1 MTDYKT
7 LIEEQQ
13 KGQEN
18 TPAWMIGEQLKEIC
32 QREPESARLVEQN
45 LIGALTLAGCAD
57 KLKAKA
63 DELHKAQKGN
73 CVCITPEVAEAV
85 IREYFGLA
93 SRGVCRK
100 ETAADSS
107 IIDLADFL

>member
-1 MTDYKT
+1 MTDFKT

-13 KGQEN
+13 KGKEN

-32 QREPESARLVEQN
+32 RKEPESARLVEQD
-45 LIGALTLAGCAD
+45 LMGALTLAGCAN

-63 DELHKAQKGN
+63 DELHRAQKGD
-73 CVCITPEVAEAV
+73 CVCIPPQVAEGV

-93 SRGVCRK
+93 AQSRSDK
-100 ETAADSS
+100 APEPEADM
-107 IIDLADFL
+107 IDLAAFL